1 MYSKTQFGQLLE
13 GFPRGIFDRLVNLEK
28 SDKYSKGFRS
38 WDHFVAMTYGHLS
51 GCKSLREL
59 EAGFNA
65 QTAHH
70 YHLGT
75 KSLKRSTLSDAN
87 ANRSYHLFERVC
99 QQLISGVHR
108 KLKGELKQMLY
119 LIDSSPISLH
129 GLGFDDWACQYKNNL
144 RQGLKLHLMIEAKQ
158 GTPCYATMTGMQVSD
173 IKEGHRITLESGA
186 TYVFDRGYYDY
197 NWWYQ
202 INSMQSV
209 FVTRLKKNASIRVN
223 EYRDIPMEEDQI
235 LEDAVIYFNAPYV
248 KSRTEKNAY
257 REEPVRRITVKRE
270 DKKTPLVIVTN
281 DFKRTA
287 SEVAA
292 LYKKRWD
299 IELFFKWIKQNLKIK
314 SFLGRSENAVKI
326 QIFTALISYLL
337 LQIYQQKNGLQTSLK
352 LCLSV
357 LRVSLF
363 QRAKTE
369 NVTHQRHKKYRD
381 RIRDLQPELAFL

>member
-13 GFPRGIFDRLVNLEK
+13 GFPRGTFERMVNQEQT
-28 SDKYSKGFRS
+28 DKYSKGFRS
-38 WDHFVAMTYGHLS
+38 WDHFVAMIYGHLS
-51 GCKSLREL
+51 GSKSLREL

-75 KSLKRSTLSDAN
+75 KPLKRSTLSDAN
-87 ANRSYHLFERVC
+87 AKRSYYLFERVC

-108 KLKGELKQMLY
+108 KLKRELEQMLY
-119 LIDSSPISLH
+119 LMDSSPISLH
-129 GLGFDDWACQYKNNL
+129 GPGFDNWASQYKNNL
-144 RQGLKLHLMIEAKQ
+144 RQGLKLHLMIEAHQ
-158 GTPCYATMTGMQVSD
+158 GTPCYATITGMQVSD
-173 IKEGHRITLESGA
+173 IKEGHRIKLEKGT

-197 NWWYQ
+197 NWWYE
-202 INSMQSV
+202 INRMQSV
-209 FVTRLKKNASIRVN
+209 FVTRLKKNANVRV
-223 EYRDIPMEEDQI
+223 EGYRDIPSEEDQI
-235 LEDAVIYFNAPYV
+235 LEDAIIYFNNPRV

-257 REEPVRRITVKRE
+257 RDDPVRRIIVKRE
-270 DKKTPLVIVTN
+270 DKETPLVIVTN
-281 DFKRTA
+281 DFNRTA

-326 QIFTALISYLL
+326 QLFTALISYLL
-337 LQIYQQKNGLQTSLK
+337 LQIYQQKNDIKTSLK
-352 LCLSV
+352 LCLSI

-363 QRAKTE
+363 QHVKTE
-369 NVTHQRHKKYRD
+369 HVTAQRYQRHREK
-381 RIRDLQPELAFL
+381 IRGMQPELVF

>member
-1 MYSKTQFGQLLE
+1 MYSKTQFSQLLE
-13 GFPRGIFDRLVNLEK
+13 GFPRGAFERLVNQEQ

-38 WDHFVAMTYGHLS
+38 WDHFVAMVYGHLS

-75 KSLKRSTLSDAN
+75 KPLRRSTLSDAN
-87 ANRSYHLFERVC
+87 TNRRYDLFERVC

-108 KLKGELKQMLY
+108 KLKRELKQMLY
-119 LIDSSPISLH
+119 LMDSSPISLH
-129 GLGFDDWACQYKNNL
+129 GLGFDDWAYQYKNNL
-144 RQGLKLHLMIEAKQ
+144 RQGLKLHLMIEAQQ
-158 GTPCYATMTGMQVSD
+158 GTPCYATITGMQVSD
-173 IKEGHRITLESGA
+173 IKEGHRIPLEKGA

-197 NWWYQ
+197 NWWYE
-202 INSMQSV
+202 INRMQSV
-209 FVTRLKKNASIRVN
+209 FVTRLKKNANVRVD
-223 EYRDIPMEEDQI
+223 EYRDIPVKEDQI
-235 LEDAVIYFNAPYV
+235 LEDAVVYFNNPRV

-257 REEPVRRITVKRE
+257 RNDPVRRIIVKRE
-270 DKKTPLVIVTN
+270 DKETPLIIVTN

-314 SFLGRSENAVKI
+314 NFLGRSENAVKI
-326 QIFTALISYLL
+326 EIFTALISYLL
-337 LQIYQQKNGLQTSLK
+337 LQIYQQKNAIKTSLK
-352 LCLSV
+352 LCLSM
-357 LRVSLF
+357 LRASLF
-363 QRAKTE
+363 QRVKTE
-369 NVTHQRHKKYRD
+369 HEIARRYQRQREK
-381 RIRDLQPELAFL
+381 IRALQQELVF

>member
-13 GFPRGIFDRLVNLEK
+13 GFPRGAFERLVDQEK
-28 SDKYSKGFRS
+28 TDKYSKGFRS

-75 KSLKRSTLSDAN
+75 KPLRRSTLSDAN

-108 KLKGELKQMLY
+108 KLKRELKQMLY
-119 LIDSSPISLH
+119 LMDSSPISLY
-129 GLGFDDWACQYKNNL
+129 GLGFDDWAPQYKNHI
-144 RQGLKLHLMIEAKQ
+144 RQGLKLHLMIEAQQ
-158 GTPCYATMTGMQVSD
+158 GTPCYATITGMKVSD
-173 IKEGHRITLESGA
+173 IKEGHRITLEKGA

-197 NWWYQ
+197 NWWYE
-202 INSMQSV
+202 INCMQSV
-209 FVTRLKKNASIRVN
+209 FVTRLKKNANVRVD

-248 KSRTEKNAY
+248 KSRTERNAY
-257 REEPVRRITVKRE
+257 RNDPVRRIIVKRE
-270 DKKTPLVIVTN
+270 DKETPLVIVTN
-281 DFKRTA
+281 DFNRTA

-337 LQIYQQKNGLQTSLK
+337 LQIYQQKNEIKTSLK
-352 LCLSV
+352 LCLSM

-363 QRAKTE
+363 QRIKTE
-369 NVTHQRHKKYRD
+369 RVTAKRYKRHRD
-381 RIRDLQPELAFL
+381 KIKDLQPELAF

>member
-13 GFPRGIFDRLVNLEK
+13 GFPRGAFERLV
-28 SDKYSKGFRS
+28 SQQQTDKYSKGFRS

-75 KSLKRSTLSDAN
+75 KPLKRSTLSDAN

-108 KLKGELKQMLY
+108 KLKRELKQMLY
-119 LIDSSPISLH
+119 LMDSSPISLH
-129 GLGFDDWACQYKNNL
+129 GLGFDDWAYQYKNNL
-144 RQGLKLHLMIEAKQ
+144 RQGLKLHLMIEAQQ
-158 GTPCYATMTGMQVSD
+158 GTPCYSTITGMHVSD
-173 IKEGHRITLESGA
+173 IKEGHRIVLESGA

-202 INSMQSV
+202 INRMQSF
-209 FVTRLKKNASIRVN
+209 FVTRLKKNANVRVAK
-223 EYRDIPMEEDQI
+223 YRDVPAEEEHI
-235 LEDAVIYFNAPYV
+235 LEDAVIYFNNRRV

-257 REEPVRRITVKRE
+257 CDEPVRRIIVKRE
-270 DKKTPLVIVTN
+270 DKNTPIVLVTN
-281 DFKRTA
+281 DFNRTA

-299 IELFFKWIKQNLKIK
+299 IELFFKWVKQNLKIK

-326 QIFTALISYLL
+326 QIYTALISYLL
-337 LQIYQQKNGLQTSLK
+337 LQIYHKKNDIQTSLK
-352 LCLSV
+352 LCLSM

-363 QRAKTE
+363 QRVQTE
-369 NVTHQRHKKYRD
+369 NTSFQRQKRYRNQ
-381 RIRDLQPELAFL
+381 IRDLQPELIF

>member
-1 MYSKTQFGQLLE
+1 MYSKTQFGQLLK
-13 GFPRGIFDRLVNLEK
+13 GFPRGAFDRLVNQEQT
-28 SDKYSKGFRS
+28 DKYSKGFRS
-38 WDHFVAMTYGHLS
+38 WDHFVAMTYGHLA

-75 KSLKRSTLSDAN
+75 KPLKRSTLSDAN

-108 KLKGELKQMLY
+108 QLKGELEQMLY
-119 LIDSSPISLH
+119 LMDSSPISLY
-129 GLGFDDWACQYKNNL
+129 GLGFNDWACHYKNNL

-158 GTPCYATMTGMQVSD
+158 GTPCYATITGMQVSD
-173 IKEGHRITLESGA
+173 IKEGHRIPLESGA

-197 NWWYQ
+197 NWWHQ
-202 INSMQSV
+202 INCMQSV
-209 FVTRLKKNASIRVN
+209 FVTRLKKNANIRVDQYL
-223 EYRDIPMEEDQI
+223 EIPAEEDQI
-235 LEDAVIYFNAPYV
+235 LEDSIVYFNNRRV

-257 REEPVRRITVKRE
+257 RDEPVRRITVKRE
-270 DKKTPLVIVTN
+270 DKKTPLIIVTN

-314 SFLGRSENAVKI
+314 SFLGRSENAVKV

-337 LQIYQQKNGLQTSLK
+337 LQIYQQKNGMKTSLK
-352 LCLSV
+352 LCLIT
-357 LRVSLF
+357 LRVGLF
-363 QRAKTE
+363 QRVKTDH
-369 NVTHQRHKKYRD
+369 VTAQRRKRHRD
-381 RIRDLQPELAFL
+381 RIRDLQPELVF

>member
-1 MYSKTQFGQLLE
+1 MYSKTHFGQLLE
-13 GFPRGIFDRLVNLEK
+13 GFPRGTFERLVSQEQT
-28 SDKYSKGFRS
+28 DKYSKGFRS

-75 KSLKRSTLSDAN
+75 KPLKRSTLSDAN
-87 ANRSYHLFERVC
+87 AKRSHHLFERVC

-108 KLKGELKQMLY
+108 KLKRELKQMLY
-119 LIDSSPISLH
+119 LMDSSPISLH
-129 GLGFDDWACQYKNNL
+129 GPGFDDWAYQYKNNL

-158 GTPCYATMTGMQVSD
+158 GTPCYATITGMQVSD
-173 IKEGHRITLESGA
+173 IKEGHRITLEKGA

-202 INSMQSV
+202 INRMRSV
-209 FVTRLKKNASIRVN
+209 FVTRLKKNANVRVDQ
-223 EYRDIPMEEDQI
+223 YREIPAEEDQI
-235 LEDAVIYFNAPYV
+235 LEDAVIYFNNRRV

-257 REEPVRRITVKRE
+257 CDEPVRRIIVKRE
-270 DKKTPLVIVTN
+270 DKKAPLVIVTN

-314 SFLGRSENAVKI
+314 SFLGRSENAVKV

-337 LQIYQQKNGLQTSLK
+337 LQIYQQKNGIQTSLK
-352 LCLSV
+352 LCLIM

-363 QRAKTE
+363 QRAQTE
-369 NVTHQRHKKYRD
+369 NRAFQRRKRYREQ
-381 RIRDLQPELAFL
+381 IRDKQPELAF

>member
-13 GFPRGIFDRLVNLEK
+13 GFPRGAFERLVRQEQT
-28 SDKYSKGFRS
+28 DKYSKGFRS
-38 WDHFVAMTYGHLS
+38 WDHFIAMVYGHLS
-51 GCKSLREL
+51 GSKSLREL

-75 KSLKRSTLSDAN
+75 KPLKRSTLSDAN
-87 ANRSYHLFERVC
+87 ANRNYHLFERVC

-108 KLKGELKQMLY
+108 KLKRELKQMLY
-119 LIDSSPISLH
+119 LMDSSPISLH
-129 GLGFDDWACQYKNNL
+129 GLGFDDWASQYKNNL
-144 RQGLKLHLMIEAKQ
+144 RQGLKLHLMIEAQQ
-158 GTPCYATMTGMQVSD
+158 GTPCYATLTGMQVSD
-173 IKEGHRITLESGA
+173 IKEGHRMTLEKGA

-197 NWWYQ
+197 NWWYE
-202 INSMQSV
+202 INRLQSV
-209 FVTRLKKNASIRVN
+209 FVTRLKKNANVRV
-223 EYRDIPMEEDQI
+223 EKYHEIPVKDEQT
-235 LEDAVIYFNAPYV
+235 LEDAVIYFNNPRV

-257 REEPVRRITVKRE
+257 RDDPVRRIIIKRE
-270 DKKTPLVIVTN
+270 DKNTPLVIVTN
-281 DFKRTA
+281 DFKRSA

-314 SFLGRSENAVKI
+314 RFLGRSENAVKI

-337 LQIYQQKNGLQTSLK
+337 LQIYQQKNHIKTSLK
-352 LCLSV
+352 LCLSM

-363 QRAKTE
+363 QRVKTE
-369 NVTHQRHKKYRD
+369 HVTAQRYQRHREKTSA
-381 RIRDLQPELAFL
+381 LQPELVF

>member
-13 GFPRGIFDRLVNLEK
+13 GLPRGVFDRLVDQEK
-28 SDKYSKGFRS
+28 SDKYSKVFRS
-38 WDHFVAMTYGHLS
+38 WDHFIAMTYGHLS

-75 KSLKRSTLSDAN
+75 KPLKRSTISDAN
-87 ANRSYHLFERVC
+87 ANRSYHLFERIC

-108 KLKGELKQMLY
+108 KLKCELKQMLY
-119 LIDSSPISLH
+119 LMDSSPISLQ
-129 GLGFDDWACQYKNNL
+129 GLGFDEWAFQYKNNL
-144 RQGLKLHLMIEAKQ
+144 RQGLKLHLMIEGKQ
-158 GTPCYATMTGMQVSD
+158 GTPCYATITGMQVSD
-173 IKEGHRITLESGA
+173 IKEGHRIALESGA

-197 NWWYQ
+197 NWWHQ
-202 INSMQSV
+202 INCMKSV
-209 FVTRLKKNASIRVN
+209 FVTRLKKNANVRVD
-223 EYRDIPMEEDQI
+223 EYRDLTGEEDHI
-235 LEDAVIYFNAPYV
+235 MEDAVIYFNAPYV

-314 SFLGRSENAVKI
+314 RFLGRSENAVKI
-326 QIFTALISYLL
+326 QIYTALISYLL

-352 LCLSV
+352 LCLSM

-363 QRAKTE
+363 QRVKTE
-369 NVTHQRHKKYRD
+369 QATRQRYKQHRE